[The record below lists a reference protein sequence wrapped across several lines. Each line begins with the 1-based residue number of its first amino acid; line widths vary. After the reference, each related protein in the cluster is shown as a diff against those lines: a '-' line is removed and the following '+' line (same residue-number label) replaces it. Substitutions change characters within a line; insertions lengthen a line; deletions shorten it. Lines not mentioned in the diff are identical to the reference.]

1 MGWFYS
7 GIMQGLYTPLW
18 ESGRSSWAVGYL
30 ISLSQRQTRDFKG
43 GTKKEEP
50 CLISAQLRGADLGED
65 TRRTDSCQSPLV
77 ERKAWQK
84 LFPSLAANA
93 QLELPWA
100 TAPQTLPWVS
110 SSEKRTETLLSKHPR
125 SKHKWNTSV
134 CPGLI
139 LYKSKEIEVALS
151 EAEGYIHAVLWV
163 SQGCMEQQNKAAK
176 GF

>member
-1 MGWFYS
+1 MGWFCS
-7 GIMQGLYTPLW
+7 GIMQGLYTPLY

-65 TRRTDSCQSPLV
+65 IRRTGPCQSPMV

-84 LFPSLAANA
+84 LFPSRLPL
-93 QLELPWA
+93 QLPWA
-100 TAPQTLPWVS
+100 TAAQTLPRVS
-110 SSEKRTETLLSKHPR
+110 GSERTKNLLSKQPR
-125 SKHKWNTSV
+125 NKQKRYTSV

-139 LYKSKEIEVALS
+139 LHTPKEIEVALS
-151 EAEGYIHAVLWV
+151 
-163 SQGCMEQQNKAAK
+163 
-176 GF
+176 